1 MTSTE
6 RIESMRRRMLRETQA
21 AIDRMRLQHARRLV
35 ELQAQ
40 INECVRQQKLCQ
52 ERLKELG

>member
-21 AIDRMRLQHARRLV
+21 AIDRMRIDQAKRDV
-35 ELQAQ
+35 AIQAQ
-40 INECVRQQKLCQ
+40 IDECIRQQRLCRQ
-52 ERLKELG
+52 RQRELG

>member
-6 RIESMRRRMLRETQA
+6 RIESMRQRMLRQTQA
-21 AIDRMRLQHARRLV
+21 AIDRMRLQHARRQV
-35 ELQAQ
+35 ELQGQ

-52 ERLKELG
+52 QRLRELG

>member
-21 AIDRMRLQHARRLV
+21 AIDRMRIAHAKRHA
-35 ELQAQ
+35 ELQVQ
-40 INECVRQQKLCQ
+40 IDECIRQQRLCRQRQ
-52 ERLKELG
+52 EELG